1 MLCLTDSRVAL
12 GAWAKGRSSTRRL
25 KRVLRCTLGHLLLGK
40 LRVACIW
47 ISTHTNPAD
56 HPSRFRPLPPRKAF
70 DGSSLFAGIVP
81 QPPEEKEGSPKTVG
95 EQDVTDVDD
104 VCGLVHVEPSPR
116 VGDGESIRA
125 REACPRGSKVARES
139 SHTQVPRC
147 RATCL
152 PEGQRYFLELWA
164 GSGRLSGAVR
174 QAGLPVLEPVDAY
187 TRDGTYRP
195 EMDLRTRAV

>member
-1 MLCLTDSRVAL
+1 VLCLTDSRVAL